1 MKSRL
6 SSKEID
12 KLEAEAIV
20 LPFFSDERP
29 LKGANGLIDWR
40 MNGSVSRLLMEGKIS
55 GKRGESVL
63 ILPRKRIKGDKIL
76 MVGLGDSSEFNG
88 SLLEGVS
95 ADILRQIAKIGVN
108 NFAIAIPPKNKTSI
122 TTAVAATSIIQ
133 GMKDAA
139 KAGNIKDDKIF
150 VTLAVDQESMDEAKQ
165 ATDRLQKEMKG
176 KD

>member
-20 LPFFSDERP
+20 LPFFSDEKP

-55 GKRGESVL
+55 GKRGESIL
-63 ILPRKRIKGDKIL
+63 ILPRKRIKGEKIL
-76 MVGLGDSSEFNG
+76 MVGLGDSNDFNG
-88 SLLEGVS
+88 NLLEGTS
-95 ADILRQIAKIGVN
+95 AEILRQVVKIGVE
-108 NFAIAIPPKNKTSI
+108 NFAIAIPPREKGSI

-133 GMKDAA
+133 GMIDAA
-139 KAGNIKDDKIF
+139 KENNIDGDKIF
-150 VTLAVDQESMDEAKQ
+150 VTLAVDKASMNEAKQ
-165 ATDRLQKEMKG
+165 ATDKLQKELNNKG
-176 KD
+176 